1 MPHDTIN
8 NKIYKYC
15 LCIVDVASRYKWVV
29 PLTDKTSSS
38 VAKAFKK
45 VYSNFNC
52 LLTWPKLLMIDSG
65 SEFKSD
71 YKELMEK
78 HNVKIKI
85 GTSKRSQ
92 AIVERFNRTLA
103 KRLFRL

>member
-1 MPHDTIN
+1 MPHNTIN

-15 LCIVDVASRYKWVV
+15 LYIVDVAFRYKWVV
-29 PLTDKTSSS
+29 PLTDKTFSS

-45 VYSNFNC
+45 VYSNSNC
-52 LLTWPKLLMIDSG
+52 SLTWPKLLMINPG

-71 YKELMEK
+71 CKELKEN

-92 AIVERFNRTLA
+92 AIVERFNCTLA
-103 KRLFRL
+103 ERLF